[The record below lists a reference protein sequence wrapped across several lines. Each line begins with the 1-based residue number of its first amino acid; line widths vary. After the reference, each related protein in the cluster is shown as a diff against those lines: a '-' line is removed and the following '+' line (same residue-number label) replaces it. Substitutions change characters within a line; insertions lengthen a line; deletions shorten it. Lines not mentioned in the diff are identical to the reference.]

1 MGKKQIVV
9 PKDARAREALD
20 TGASQ
25 QADLVEVT
33 LRDAEFQLL
42 WSAGVFEAIN
52 EAAGSAIDDYE
63 DEGISDPLALA
74 HATDCL
80 AELQKKAEGDLAAL
94 LRLLTF
100 LFKEASHRAT
110 EVHFFF

>member
-9 PKDARAREALD
+9 PKDERAREALD
-20 TGASQ
+20 TGAAQ
-25 QADLVEVT
+25 PADLIEVT

-42 WSAGVFEAIN
+42 WSAGVFAAIN
-52 EAAGSAIDDYE
+52 EAADASIDDYE
-63 DEGISDPLALA
+63 DEAIGDPPALA
-74 HATDCL
+74 RATDCL
-80 AELQKKAEGDLAAL
+80 AALERKAEGEIAAL

-100 LFKEASHRAT
+100 LFKEASYRAT